1 MTKEMLF
8 LAEIYTNWCKSQ
20 GLPDYMSADD
30 LRYGRDTT
38 DKLNFYQMNWLETFI
53 DVWDCINQNT
63 QEVIMKTVTE
73 KRYFVT
79 TKFEKYG
86 TYTIMARSKEHAIQ
100 MWKDGDWNFDDYSED
115 YGEYN
120 EVIDDVEEEVFA
132 DTQLSL
138 EGVLA

>member
-38 DKLNFYQMNWLETFI
+38 DKLNFYQMNWLECFI

-63 QEVIMKTVTE
+63 QEVIMQNYEHEFHVTRKCTKMEYYTVKANSME
-73 KRYFVT
+73 EAEWEAENSNELF
-79 TKFEKYG
+79 
-86 TYTIMARSKEHAIQ
+86 
-100 MWKDGDWNFDDYSED
+100 NFDW
-115 YGEYN
+115 
-120 EVIDDVEEEVFA
+120 EEFDFEIVKIEEQEIPEQ
-132 DTQLSL
+132 QLTLS
-138 EGVLA
+138 GVLN